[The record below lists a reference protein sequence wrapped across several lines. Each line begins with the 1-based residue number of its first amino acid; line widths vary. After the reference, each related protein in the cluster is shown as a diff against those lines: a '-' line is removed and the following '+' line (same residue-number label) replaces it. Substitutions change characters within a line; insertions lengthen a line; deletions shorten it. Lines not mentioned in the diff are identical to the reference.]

1 MGTEMTALACIPVC
15 YTFTAILL
23 VGLIV
28 VGFGLVKLP
37 KGSAP
42 VPDSTDHISGPV
54 GPPPLWVP
62 IAFFLFLC
70 ALMGVLAWYWPE

>member
-1 MGTEMTALACIPVC
+1 MTALACVPVC
-15 YTFTAILL
+15 YTFAAILL

-37 KGSAP
+37 KGSAEA
-42 VPDSTDHISGPV
+42 DANANSTDHISGPL

-62 IAFFLFLC
+62 LAFFVFLC
-70 ALMGVLAWYWPE
+70 ALMAVLAWYWPE

>member
-1 MGTEMTALACIPVC
+1 MTLWACIPVC

-28 VGFGLVKLP
+28 VGFGMVKLP
-37 KGSAP
+37 KGTAS
-42 VPDSTDHISGPV
+42 PDPDANSTDHISGPL

-62 IAFFLFLC
+62 LAFFAFLC
-70 ALMGVLAWYWPE
+70 ALMAVLAWYWPE